1 MERMIL
7 DTIDLNILST
17 LARDCR
23 TSYSRI
29 GSQIGLTS
37 KSVKARVK
45 NMLRSGVIE
54 KFVVR
59 VNPAAFGY
67 RTAIVLIR
75 TSNGITKDDVIQR
88 VKEFGDLAYHAHHV
102 GSTSVAAL
110 IIKKPLDEKIIQS
123 LNDRLKPATVVRTSV
138 AELSVASTDLSDT
151 DLRIIKCLLLSGA
164 RIEIS
169 DIAKEVG
176 ISEKTTTRRLDRMK
190 EGRLLDFSLQCSPTT
205 MIGYIQYAIP
215 IIVAK
220 THYRSVLE
228 RMYSEFQTNIL
239 YSPSVIEP
247 ENQLTFILFGENVY
261 VVDYVLAKV
270 NSFAGVKSADAYILT
285 KLQYY
290 DNWIMKEINK
300 RLLLHPVLHSS
311 R

>member
-1 MERMIL
+1 
-7 DTIDLNILST
+7 
-17 LARDCR
+17 
-23 TSYSRI
+23 
-29 GSQIGLTS
+29 
-37 KSVKARVK
+37 
-45 NMLRSGVIE
+45 
-54 KFVVR
+54 
-59 VNPAAFGY
+59 
-67 RTAIVLIR
+67 
-75 TSNGITKDDVIQR
+75 
-88 VKEFGDLAYHAHHV
+88 
-102 GSTSVAAL
+102 
-110 IIKKPLDEKIIQS
+110 
-123 LNDRLKPATVVRTSV
+123 
-138 AELSVASTDLSDT
+138 
-151 DLRIIKCLLLSGA
+151 
-164 RIEIS
+164 
-169 DIAKEVG
+169 
-176 ISEKTTTRRLDRMK
+176 MK

-205 MIGYIQYAIP
+205 MIGYIQFAIP

-247 ENQLTFILFGENVY
+247 ENQLTFILFGENVF

-300 RLLLHPVLHSS
+300 RLLLRPVLHSS

>member
-1 MERMIL
+1 MIL

-88 VKEFGDLAYHAHHV
+88 IKEFGDLAYHAHHV

-110 IIKKPLDEKIIQS
+110 IIKKPLDEKIIRS

-138 AELSVASTDLSDT
+138 AELSVPSTDLSDT

-205 MIGYIQYAIP
+205 MIGYIQFAIP

-228 RMYSEFQTNIL
+228 RMYLEFQTNIL

-247 ENQLTFILFGENVY
+247 ENQLTFILFGENVF

-300 RLLLHPVLHSS
+300 RLLLRPVLHSS